1 MPSLSGRSRGFVRDP
16 VSDEQAR
23 ATRALLACG
32 VIAGPFYIAVGA
44 IQVFIR
50 PGFDIRR
57 HALSLLSNGN
67 LGWIQIANFAITG
80 ALLLASAVG
89 MRRALRGTRGGT
101 WGPLLLGL
109 YGVGLIGAA
118 MFTADPGMGFPPG
131 APEQTIIS
139 TRGLMHLVTGSIG
152 FLGFVA
158 SCFVFARRFGEL
170 AQPQWKGF
178 SLITGVLFL
187 AAFLGIASG
196 SKGGVSLP
204 FALAVVLGF
213 TWISMVMARLRRGV

>member
-1 MPSLSGRSRGFVRDP
+1 LDPDCELRDHRS
-16 VSDEQAR
+16 A
-23 ATRALLACG
+23 
-32 VIAGPFYIAVGA
+32 AVG
-44 IQVFIR
+44 QR
-50 PGFDIRR
+50 RR
-57 HALSLLSNGN
+57 HA
-67 LGWIQIANFAITG
+67 
-80 ALLLASAVG
+80 ASA
-89 MRRALRGTRGGT
+89 T
-101 WGPLLLGL
+101 WHAWRYVGPLLLGL

-139 TRGLMHLVTGSIG
+139 TRGLMHLAVGSIG
-152 FLGFVA
+152 FLGFVVT
-158 SCFVFARRFGEL
+158 CFVFARRFGEL

-196 SKGGVSLP
+196 SKGRVGFP

-213 TWISMVMARLRRGV
+213 TWISMLMLD